1 MKRSI
6 GLVILQIAV
15 ALYLLVSGAT
25 GLMNSSA
32 GDLAAV
38 IGLLNELFRNPSVV
52 TLLVIVLSVSEIIAG
67 FFLIMELF
75 TTDLRVTDMILFIFI
90 ILWIA
95 NIVLVD
101 FVAPISGGETFRSVS
116 SILRYMSV
124 LSSHLMVLGAIVLV
138 TKKFS

>member
-15 ALYLLVSGAT
+15 ALYLLVSGVT
-25 GLMNSSA
+25 GLLNSSA

-38 IGLLNELFRNPSVV
+38 IGFLNELFRNPSIV
-52 TLLVIVLSVSEIIAG
+52 TIMVIVLSVSEIIAG

-75 TTDLRVTDMILFIFI
+75 TTDLRITDMIVFLFI
-90 ILWIA
+90 ILWVA

-101 FVAPISGGETFRSVS
+101 FVGPISNGATFRSVS
-116 SILRYMSV
+116 GVLKYMSV
-124 LSSHLMVLGAIVLV
+124 LSSHLMVLGALVLV
-138 TKKFS
+138 TKKFD

>member
-15 ALYLLVSGAT
+15 ALYLLVSGVT
-25 GLMNSSA
+25 GLLNSSA

-38 IGLLNELFRNPSVV
+38 IGFLNELFRNPSIV
-52 TLLVIVLSVSEIIAG
+52 TIMVIVLSVSEIIAG

-75 TTDLRVTDMILFIFI
+75 TTDLRITDMILFLFI
-90 ILWIA
+90 ILWVA

-101 FVAPISGGETFRSVS
+101 FVGPISGGATFRSVS
-116 SILRYMSV
+116 GVLKYMSI
-124 LSSHLMVLGAIVLV
+124 LSSHLMVLGALVLV
-138 TKKFS
+138 TKKFD

>member
-15 ALYLLVSGAT
+15 ALYLLVSGVT
-25 GLMNSSA
+25 GLLNSSA

-38 IGLLNELFRNPSVV
+38 IGFLNELFRNPSIV
-52 TLLVIVLSVSEIIAG
+52 TIMVIVLSVSEIIAG

-75 TTDLRVTDMILFIFI
+75 TTDLRITDMILFLFI
-90 ILWIA
+90 ILWVA

-101 FVAPISGGETFRSVS
+101 FVGPISGGATFRSVS
-116 SILRYMSV
+116 GFLKYMSI
-124 LSSHLMVLGAIVLV
+124 LSSHLMVLGALVLV
-138 TKKFS
+138 TKKFD

>member
-15 ALYLLVSGAT
+15 ALYLLVSGVT
-25 GLMNSSA
+25 GLLNSSA

-38 IGLLNELFRNPSVV
+38 FGFLNEFFKNASIS
-52 TLLVIVLSVSEIIAG
+52 TILVIVLSVSEIIAG

-90 ILWIA
+90 VLWVA

-101 FVAPISGGETFRSVS
+101 FLYPISNGVSFRSVS
-116 SILRYMSV
+116 GILSYMSI
-124 LSSHLMVLGAIVLV
+124 LSSHLMVLGAIVIV
-138 TKKFS
+138 TKKFD